1 MASAPHFDRN
11 RRFAMRSPA
20 EGPTSAPW
28 RDLPVD
34 SGFSDFARRGHYQCI
49 PVDHD
54 LSVDSAHRGQPRA
67 ALFRYQFLHSNRG
80 MHGIAGADRRLE
92 AQVLAHIRARTG
104 QPPGDCSGDDARRQ
118 RAVGD
123 AAFELCGL
131 CEFLVD
137 M

>member
-1 MASAPHFDRN
+1 MIITNAS
-11 RRFAMRSPA
+11 
-20 EGPTSAPW
+20 
-28 RDLPVD
+28 
-34 SGFSDFARRGHYQCI
+34 

-92 AQVLAHIRARTG
+92 VQVLAHIRARTG

-118 RAVGD
+118 HAVGD